1 MLQPAVSL
9 RRIVIALCAASALAC
24 GGGTAAPTTGV
35 TPARPESTTVANVAH
50 WEPRRT
56 PGTWRYLASSSTVV
70 SLESDTLAKQLP
82 VRSSAIY
89 RITATGTT
97 PPFAV
102 QGTVDS
108 VTVTNNGKPTAAG
121 GGKHPY
127 ATFTSTLSP
136 EGSIGTIEGSEPPRC
151 PKGVDPIVAGVRTL
165 FIAMPPTIT
174 SGASWQDTV
183 TAVTCRGDVPIVA
196 TTAYRY
202 TLVGDTVWLGKPALH
217 ITRGSQMMVANDSS
231 ITGPPTFE
239 ISGTGT
245 GTADLFVDP
254 ATGTLLQQAGRS
266 TARLVIGTAK
276 SRVPFRQEVSDT
288 VQIRP

>member
-1 MLQPAVSL
+1 MLQPAVSS
-9 RRIVIALCAASALAC
+9 RRIILALCVVSALAC
-24 GGGTAAPTTGV
+24 GGRTTAPTTGV
-35 TPARPESTTVANVAH
+35 TPERPESTAVANVPH
-50 WEPRRT
+50 WEPHRT

-82 VRSSAIY
+82 VQSSAIY

-97 PPFAV
+97 PPFAI

-108 VTVTNNGKPTAAG
+108 VTVITSGKPSSPGAA
-121 GGKHPY
+121 KHPY

-151 PKGVDPIVAGVRTL
+151 PKGVDPLVAGVRTL
-165 FIAMPPTIT
+165 FIAMPPTIAR
-174 SGASWQDTV
+174 GATWQDTV

-202 TLVGDTVWLGKPALH
+202 TLVGDTVWQGKPALH
-217 ITRGSQMMVANDSS
+217 ITRGSEMTVGNDST
-231 ITGPPTFE
+231 IAGQPTFE

-245 GTADLFVDP
+245 GTADLLVDP

-266 TARLVIGTAK
+266 TARLVIGTAR
-276 SRVPFRQEVSDT
+276 SRVPFRQEVTDT